1 MNARP
6 HPGLLPQEKE
16 NRPPVF
22 GEADAPG
29 CRAVFLAKE
38 KKTAVATTMN
48 ELSKRVNAVPSP
60 GGEGQDEGG
69 QKHHLSVSRARA
81 LRKKETWAEKL
92 MWSWLRARR
101 FSQYKFRRQ
110 HPEGIYYLD
119 FFCEE
124 ASLAVELD
132 GSGHGHPDQQLHDA
146 ARTAFLTSQGIKVLR
161 FWNSHLRRNA
171 QSIRDTI
178 FRELQ
183 ERAPHPLPD
192 YTRPMQLAGKR
203 GEN

>member
-1 MNARP
+1 
-6 HPGLLPQEKE
+6 
-16 NRPPVF
+16 
-22 GEADAPG
+22 
-29 CRAVFLAKE
+29 
-38 KKTAVATTMN
+38 
-48 ELSKRVNAVPSP
+48 
-60 GGEGQDEGG
+60 
-69 QKHHLSVSRARA
+69 

-92 MWSWLRARR
+92 MWSWLRDRR

-110 HPEGIYYLD
+110 HPEGIYFLD

-132 GSGHGHPDQQLHDA
+132 GSGHGHPDQQRHDA
-146 ARTAFLTSQGIKVLR
+146 ERTAFLTSQGIKVLR
-161 FWNSHLRRNA
+161 FWNSSLRRNA

-192 YTRPMQLAGKR
+192 YTRPMELAGKR